1 MPRPASKTPVLR
13 RSFALPQA
21 LVKQAQAFL
30 PAEQR
35 GNLNGLMKQ
44 ALEDF
49 VRQHR
54 YEDFRK
60 SVQRMARDPKT
71 VAEQRRI
78 LEDTAGLDED
88 GLK

>member
-1 MPRPASKTPVLR
+1 MSRPASKIPVIR
-13 RSFALPQA
+13 RSFALPGQ
-21 LVKQAQAFL
+21 LVKQAQAYL

-35 GNLNGLMKQ
+35 SNLNGLVKQ

-54 YEDFRK
+54 YEAFRL
-60 SVQRMARDPKT
+60 SVQQMAQDPKA
-71 VAEQRRI
+71 VAEHRRM
-78 LEDTAGLDED
+78 LEDTAGMDED